1 MLKKLSALV
10 MSVAMLTLGTVGVN
24 AQGETQQAL
33 ENLEWVQQLEESEE
47 FELQFGLKTNMMGGE
62 DLTELG
68 NLNLR
73 VKSPTAL
80 GTLKTIEDVNEITD
94 ELQGLAQLNFM
105 GSKQFIGLK
114 DNWIYTSSNEEPKQ
128 LYRDELVDWDEI
140 TEEYTQGGDPEN
152 IDELEDIMEQLGEKF
167 FDYMETEVD
176 KGTIT
181 LDIKQNE
188 ENLVNYLHEEVK
200 PSLQKVV
207 EIDLEYAEDEGLT
220 EITGEDFDEAVD
232 ELVLALQE
240 FESFV
245 ITLSQTGFE
254 VELSFLDGEETQTYV
269 LYGSLLATEG
279 VTFGDVQ
286 FNETE
291 DLDSDDYNNAPL
303 EYVDSDSQE

>member
-33 ENLEWVQQLEESEE
+33 ENLEWTQQLEESSE

-80 GTLKTIEDVNEITD
+80 GTLKTIEDVNEIKD
-94 ELQGLAQLNFM
+94 ELQGLAKLNFM

-254 VELSFLDGEETQTYV
+254 VELSLLDGEETQTYV
-269 LYGSLLATEG
+269 LYGSLLATDG

>member
-1 MLKKLSALV
+1 MLKRLSALV

-24 AQGETQQAL
+24 AQGEAQQAL
-33 ENLEWVQQLEESEE
+33 ENLEWVQQLEESSE

-80 GTLKTIEDVNEITD
+80 GTVKTIEDVNEIKD

-114 DNWIYTSSNEEPKQ
+114 DNWIYSSSTVEPKQ
-128 LYRDELVDWDEI
+128 LYRDELVDWDKI

-176 KGTIT
+176 NDTIT

-200 PSLQKVV
+200 PALQKVV

-254 VELSFLDGEETQTYV
+254 VELSLLDGEETQTYV
-269 LYGSLLATEG
+269 FYGSLLATEG
-279 VTFGDVQ
+279 ITFDDVQ
-286 FNETE
+286 FNETDDPDLGDSTTTLDDE
-291 DLDSDDYNNAPL
+291 DT
-303 EYVDSDSQE
+303 DSQE

>member
-33 ENLEWVQQLEESEE
+33 ENLEWTQQLEESEE

-62 DLTELG
+62 DLMELG

-80 GTLKTIEDVNEITD
+80 GTLKTIEDVNEIKD
-94 ELQGLAQLNFM
+94 GLQGLAQLNFM

-176 KGTIT
+176 KDTIT

-200 PSLQKVV
+200 PTLQKVV

-254 VELSFLDGEETQTYV
+254 VELSLLDGEETQTYV
-269 LYGSLLATEG
+269 LYGALLATEG

>member
-33 ENLEWVQQLEESEE
+33 ENLEWTQQLEESSE

-68 NLNLR
+68 NINLR

-80 GTLKTIEDVNEITD
+80 GTLKTIEDVNEIKD
-94 ELQGLAQLNFM
+94 GLQVLAQLNFM

-114 DNWIYTSSNEEPKQ
+114 DNWIYSSSTVEPKQ

-176 KGTIT
+176 KDTIT

-200 PSLQKVV
+200 PALQKVV

-269 LYGSLLATEG
+269 LYGALLATEG

-286 FNETE
+286 FNETDDPDLGDSTTTLDDE
-291 DLDSDDYNNAPL
+291 DT
-303 EYVDSDSQE
+303 DSQD

>member
-1 MLKKLSALV
+1 MLKRLSALV

-33 ENLEWVQQLEESEE
+33 ENLEWVQQLEESKE
-47 FELQFGLKTNMMGGE
+47 FELQFGVKSNMMGGE
-62 DLTELG
+62 DLVELG

-80 GTLKTIEDVNEITD
+80 GTLKTIEDVNEIKD
-94 ELQGLAQLNFM
+94 GLQVLAKINVFGMTQYT
-105 GSKQFIGLK
+105 GLK
-114 DNWIYTSSNEEPKQ
+114 DNWVYTSGVEDSAQ
-128 LYRDELVDWDEI
+128 LYRDELVDWDEM
-140 TEEYTQGGDPEN
+140 TEEFTQGGDPEN

-176 KGTIT
+176 NDTIT

-200 PSLQKVV
+200 PALQKVV

-254 VELSFLDGEETQTYV
+254 VELSLLDGEETQTYV

-279 VTFGDVQ
+279 ITFDDVQ

-291 DLDSDDYNNAPL
+291 DPDLLDFNSNLVYEDT
-303 EYVDSDSQE
+303 DSQE

>member
-1 MLKKLSALV
+1 MLKRLSALV

-33 ENLEWVQQLEESEE
+33 ENLEWVQQLEESKE
-47 FELQFGLKTNMMGGE
+47 FELQFGVKSNMMGGE
-62 DLTELG
+62 DLVELG

-80 GTLKTIEDVNEITD
+80 GTLKTIEDVNEIKD
-94 ELQGLAQLNFM
+94 GLQVLAKINVFGMTQYT
-105 GSKQFIGLK
+105 GLK
-114 DNWIYTSSNEEPKQ
+114 DNWVYTSGVEDSAQ
-128 LYRDELVDWDEI
+128 LYREELVDWDEM
-140 TEEYTQGGDPEN
+140 TEEFTQGGDPEN

-176 KGTIT
+176 NDTIT

-200 PSLQKVV
+200 PALQKVV

-254 VELSFLDGEETQTYV
+254 VELSLLDGEETQTYV

-279 VTFGDVQ
+279 ITFDDVQ

-291 DLDSDDYNNAPL
+291 DPDLLDFNSNLVYEDT
-303 EYVDSDSQE
+303 DSQE

>member
-33 ENLEWVQQLEESEE
+33 ENLEWTQQLEESSE

-68 NLNLR
+68 NINLR

-80 GTLKTIEDVNEITD
+80 GTLKTIEDVNEIKD
-94 ELQGLAQLNFM
+94 GLQVLAQLNFM

-114 DNWIYTSSNEEPKQ
+114 DNWIYSSSTVEPKQ

-200 PSLQKVV
+200 PALQKVV

-269 LYGSLLATEG
+269 LYGALLATEG

-286 FNETE
+286 FNETDDPDLGDSTTTLDDE
-291 DLDSDDYNNAPL
+291 DT
-303 EYVDSDSQE
+303 DSQD

>member
-254 VELSFLDGEETQTYV
+254 VELSLLDGEETQTYV

>member
-1 MLKKLSALV
+1 MFKRVSALV

-33 ENLEWVQQLEESEE
+33 ENLEWVQQLEESKE

-62 DLTELG
+62 DLMELG

-80 GTLKTIEDVNEITD
+80 GTLKTIEDVNEIKD

-114 DNWIYTSSNEEPKQ
+114 DNWIYTSSNVEPKQ

-152 IDELEDIMEQLGEKF
+152 IDELEDIMEQLGEKL

-176 KGTIT
+176 KDTIT

-200 PSLQKVV
+200 PALQKVV

-254 VELSFLDGEETQTYV
+254 VELSLLDGEETQTFV
-269 LYGSLLATEG
+269 LYVSLVATEG
-279 VTFGDVQ
+279 ITFDDVQ
-286 FNETE
+286 YNETE
-291 DLDSDDYNNAPL
+291 DPDSDDYITTL
-303 EYVDSDSQE
+303 

>member
-33 ENLEWVQQLEESEE
+33 ENLEWTQQLEESEE

-80 GTLKTIEDVNEITD
+80 GTLKTIEDVNEIKD

-114 DNWIYTSSNEEPKQ
+114 DNWIYSSSNEEPKQ

-254 VELSFLDGEETQTYV
+254 VELSLLDGEETQTYV
-269 LYGSLLATEG
+269 LYGSLLATDG

-286 FNETE
+286 FNETDDPDLGDSTTTLDDE
-291 DLDSDDYNNAPL
+291 DT
-303 EYVDSDSQE
+303 DSQE

>member
-1 MLKKLSALV
+1 MLKRISTLV

-24 AQGETQQAL
+24 AQGEAQQAL
-33 ENLEWVQQLEESEE
+33 ENLEWVQQLEESKE
-47 FELQFGLKTNMMGGE
+47 FELQFGVKTNMMGGE
-62 DLTELG
+62 DLVELG

-73 VKSPTAL
+73 VKSPVAL
-80 GTLKTIEDVNEITD
+80 GTLKTIEDVNEIKD

-114 DNWIYTSSNEEPKQ
+114 DNWIYASGTEDSAQ

-200 PSLQKVV
+200 PALQKVV

-254 VELSFLDGEETQTYV
+254 VELSLLDGEETQTYV
-269 LYGSLLATEG
+269 FYGSLLATEG
-279 VTFGDVQ
+279 ITFDDVQ
-286 FNETE
+286 FNETDDPDLGDSTTTLDDE
-291 DLDSDDYNNAPL
+291 DT
-303 EYVDSDSQE
+303 DSQE

>member
-1 MLKKLSALV
+1 MLKRLSALV

-24 AQGETQQAL
+24 AQGEAQQAL
-33 ENLEWVQQLEESEE
+33 ENLEWVQQLEESKE
-47 FELQFGLKTNMMGGE
+47 FELQFGVKTNMMGGE
-62 DLTELG
+62 DLVELG

-73 VKSPTAL
+73 VKSPVAL
-80 GTLKTIEDVNEITD
+80 GTLKTIEDVNEIKD

-114 DNWIYTSSNEEPKQ
+114 DNWIYASGTEDSAQ
-128 LYRDELVDWDEI
+128 LYRDELVDWDEM

-176 KGTIT
+176 NDTIT

-200 PSLQKVV
+200 PALQKVV

-254 VELSFLDGEETQTYV
+254 VELSLLDGEETQTFV

-279 VTFGDVQ
+279 ITFDDVQ
-286 FNETE
+286 YNETE
-291 DLDSDDYNNAPL
+291 DPDLGDYNSTL
-303 EYVDSDSQE
+303 DDEDTDSQE